1 MKKYG
6 YLTTKIGLIEIAVV
20 AGQVVK
26 VSFVNSRQFVED
38 SSDVVITNCQ
48 QQLTMYFDRRLT
60 EFNLP
65 LALKGTPFQELVW
78 SKTCSIKAGST
89 VTYQELARKIGYP
102 KAIRAVGTALAK
114 NPLAIIVPCH
124 RVVNKNKNIVN
135 YLYGADIKKFLLAQE
150 SK

>member
-38 SSDVVITNCQ
+38 SSDMVITNCQ
-48 QQLTMYFDRRLT
+48 QQLTMYFDRTLT

-78 SKTCSIKAGST
+78 SKTCSIKVGST
-89 VTYQELARKIGYP
+89 ITYQELAQKIGYP
-102 KAIRAVGTALAK
+102 KASRAVGTALAK

>member
-6 YLTTKIGLIEIAVV
+6 YLTTKIGLIEIIVV

-26 VSFVNSRQFVED
+26 VSFVNTRQFIED
-38 SSDVVITNCQ
+38 SNDIVITNCQ
-48 QQLTMYFDRRLT
+48 KQLAMYFDKKLT

-89 VTYQELARKIGYP
+89 LTYQELAQKIGYP
-102 KAIRAVGTALAK
+102 KASRAVGTALGK

-124 RVVNKNKNIVN
+124 RVVNKNKNVVN

>member
-26 VSFVNSRQFVED
+26 VSFVKTRQFIED
-38 SSDVVITNCQ
+38 SSDMVITNCQ
-48 QQLTMYFDRRLT
+48 KQLTMYFDRKLT

-78 SKTCSIKAGST
+78 SKTCSIKAGT
-89 VTYQELARKIGYP
+89 TLTYQELAQKIGYP
-102 KAIRAVGTALAK
+102 KASRAVGTALAK
-114 NPLAIIVPCH
+114 NPLVIIVPCH

-135 YLYGADIKKFLLAQE
+135 YLYGGDIKKFLLAQE

>member
-20 AGQVVK
+20 VGQVVK
-26 VSFVNSRQFVED
+26 ISFVNSRQFVED
-38 SSDVVITNCQ
+38 SSDMVIANCQ
-48 QQLTMYFDRRLT
+48 QQLTMYFDRTLT

-102 KAIRAVGTALAK
+102 KASRAVGTALAK

>member
-26 VSFVNSRQFVED
+26 VSFVKTRQFIED
-38 SSDVVITNCQ
+38 SSDIVITHCQ
-48 QQLTMYFDRRLT
+48 KQLTMYFDRKLT

-65 LALKGTPFQELVW
+65 LALKGTAFQELVW
-78 SKTCSIKAGST
+78 SKTCSIKAGT
-89 VTYQELARKIGYP
+89 TLTYQELAQKIGYP
-102 KAIRAVGTALAK
+102 KASRAVGTALAK